1 MAARFYAVPAAK
13 STDDGDLPGAPWRP
27 RSRSLQAFSRSGVCS
42 GVFLQGV
49 VNTVLVVVVHV
60 IADQPPEMLL
70 VQCDDM
76 VQHLAPG
83 TSDPPFRYSILPGRL
98 DARPFWFQ
106 TRRLQKRNHVSVEF
120 QIAVHDRVAI
130 RTGLGKRFACPRRPR
145 NRPSRNRALKRNGRA
160 NEFGAVP
167 RFRPEL
173 GSIDPF
179 TLSAFLRL
187 PLGRA
192 DEYYE
197 LRDGSRRQGLPLSEL
212 TT

>member
-1 MAARFYAVPAAK
+1 MMETSQARR
-13 STDDGDLPGAPWRP
+13 GDHGRVRCRP
-27 RSRSLQAFSRSGVCS
+27 FLDRASVR

-130 RTGLGKRFACPRRPR
+130 RTGLGKRFA
-145 NRPSRNRALKRNGRA
+145 
-160 NEFGAVP
+160 
-167 RFRPEL
+167 
-173 GSIDPF
+173 
-179 TLSAFLRL
+179 
-187 PLGRA
+187 
-192 DEYYE
+192 
-197 LRDGSRRQGLPLSEL
+197 
-212 TT
+212 